1 MSANTEILV
10 SGIENMFAPRQT
22 IPTLNIDGMLER

>member
-10 SGIENMFAPRQT
+10 SGIENMFALEQT
-22 IPTLNIDGMLER
+22 IPTLTVDRMLVR

>member
-10 SGIENMFAPRQT
+10 LGIENMFALEQT
-22 IPTLNIDGMLER
+22 IPTLNIDRMLER